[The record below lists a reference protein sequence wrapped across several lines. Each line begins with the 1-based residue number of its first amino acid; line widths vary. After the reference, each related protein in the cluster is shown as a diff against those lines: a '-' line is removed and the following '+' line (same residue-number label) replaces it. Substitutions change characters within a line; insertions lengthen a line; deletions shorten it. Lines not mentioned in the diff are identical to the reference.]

1 LFTNNFAHNAY
12 FVGVWF
18 SYIAEVASP
27 CGNLAS
33 VSTPLQVYEP
43 FRAGLPK
50 LGKYWKSLWFRRTF
64 ISEYSK
70 SELREQH
77 FDSVFGQLW
86 LVLNPLLLSG
96 VYFILIVIIGGTT
109 DSTRYVHLTAT
120 LFLFYLV
127 ANSLTGG
134 VKSITAGQRLILNTA
149 FPRIMLPI
157 SAVVIAIF
165 KFLPT
170 LIVFLIIKAIVGS
183 SFSLEMLWAI
193 PVLMI
198 TVFLALGLAITIS
211 CINVYFRDIASFLPY
226 LTRTLLYLSPILYE
240 SSSLNPRLKALEVI
254 NPLFPILD
262 SWSRALVHG
271 EVPQASSMLQGLA
284 WATGIFLIGTY
295 FFLSREREFA
305 VRL

>member
-1 LFTNNFAHNAY
+1 
-12 FVGVWF
+12 
-18 SYIAEVASP
+18 
-27 CGNLAS
+27 

-50 LGKYWKSLWFRRTF
+50 LGRYWKSLWARRTF
-64 ISEYSK
+64 IKEYSK

-96 VYFILIVIIGGTT
+96 VYFILIVIIGGAT
-109 DSTRYVHLTAT
+109 DSARYAHLTAS

-127 ANSLTGG
+127 SNSLTGG
-134 VKSITAGQRLILNTA
+134 VKSVTAGQRLILNTA

-170 LIVFLIIKAIVGS
+170 LIVLVAVKVVLGS
-183 SFSLEMLWAI
+183 PFTLEMLWAI
-193 PVLMI
+193 PVLLI
-198 TVFLALGLAITIS
+198 TIFLALALAIAIS
-211 CINVYFRDIASFLPY
+211 CVNVYFRDIASFLPY

-240 SSSLNPRLKALEVI
+240 ASALKPSLKLIETF

-262 SWSRALVHG
+262 SWSRAMVHG
-271 EVPQASSMLQGLA
+271 QTPQLSSMLEGLA
-284 WATGIFLIGTY
+284 WATGIFFVGTY

>member
-1 LFTNNFAHNAY
+1 M
-12 FVGVWF
+12 
-18 SYIAEVASP
+18 
-27 CGNLAS
+27 
-33 VSTPLQVYEP
+33 STPLQVYEP

-50 LGKYWKSLWFRRTF
+50 LGKYWKSLWSRRTF

-96 VYFILIVIIGGTT
+96 VYFILIVIIGGST

-120 LFLFYLV
+120 LFLFYLI

-149 FPRIMLPI
+149 FPRVMLPI

-165 KFLPT
+165 KFIPT
-170 LIVFLIIKAIVGS
+170 LIVFLVIKAVVGS
-183 SFSLEMLWAI
+183 KFSIEMLWAI

-198 TVFLALGLAITIS
+198 SVFLALGLAITIS

-240 SSSLNPRLKALEVI
+240 ASALNPNLKALQVV

-271 EVPQASSMLQGLA
+271 EVPQTSSMLQGLA
-284 WATGIFLIGTY
+284 WAAGIFIIGTY

>member
-1 LFTNNFAHNAY
+1 M
-12 FVGVWF
+12 
-18 SYIAEVASP
+18 
-27 CGNLAS
+27 
-33 VSTPLQVYEP
+33 STPLQVYEP
-43 FRAGLPK
+43 FKAGLPK
-50 LGKYWKSLWFRRTF
+50 LGRYWKSLWSRRTF
-64 ISEYSK
+64 IKEYSK

-86 LVLNPLLLSG
+86 LVINPLLLSA
-96 VYFILIVIIGGTT
+96 VYFILIIIIGGAT
-109 DSTRYVHLTAT
+109 DSARYAHLTSS
-120 LFLFYLV
+120 LFLFYLM

-170 LIVFLIIKAIVGS
+170 LLVFMVIKAIVGS
-183 SFSLEMLWAI
+183 PFTIEMLWAI
-193 PVLMI
+193 PVLLI
-198 TVFLALGLAITIS
+198 TIFLALGLAITIS

-226 LTRTLLYLSPILYE
+226 LTRTLLYLSPILYQA
-240 SSSLNPRLKALEVI
+240 SDLKPNLRVIEII

-262 SWSRALVHG
+262 SWSRAMVQG
-271 EVPQASSMLQGLA
+271 EAPELSSMLQGLA
-284 WATGIFLIGTY
+284 WATVIFFVGTY

>member
-1 LFTNNFAHNAY
+1 LFANNFAHNAY

-109 DSTRYVHLTAT
+109 DSARYVHLTAT

-134 VKSITAGQRLILNTA
+134 VKSITAGQRLILKTA
-149 FPRIMLPI
+149 L
-157 SAVVIAIF
+157 F

-183 SFSLEMLWAI
+183 SFSFEMLWAI

-198 TVFLALGLAITIS
+198 TIFLALGLAITIS

-240 SSSLNPRLKALEVI
+240 ASALNPNLKALQVV

-271 EVPQASSMLQGLA
+271 EVPQTSSMLQGLA
-284 WATGIFLIGTY
+284 WATGIFFIGTY

>member
-1 LFTNNFAHNAY
+1 
-12 FVGVWF
+12 
-18 SYIAEVASP
+18 
-27 CGNLAS
+27 

-50 LGKYWKSLWFRRTF
+50 LGRYWKSLWSRRTF
-64 ISEYSK
+64 IAEYSK

-96 VYFILIVIIGGTT
+96 VYFVLIVIIGGAT
-109 DSTRYVHLTAT
+109 DSGRYVHLTAS

-149 FPRIMLPI
+149 FPRIMLPL
-157 SAVVIAIF
+157 SAVVIALF

-170 LIVFLIIKAIVGS
+170 FLVFFVIKLVVGS
-183 SFSLEMLWAI
+183 NFSLQMLWAI
-193 PVLMI
+193 PVLLI
-198 TVFLALGLAITIS
+198 TIFLSLALAITIS

-240 SSSLNPRLKALEVI
+240 ASALKPSLRVLEI
-254 NPLFPILD
+254 FNPLFPILD
-262 SWSRALVHG
+262 AWSRAMVHG
-271 EVPQASSMLQGLA
+271 EAPSMSSLLQSLA
-284 WATGIFLIGTY
+284 WASGIFFVGTY

>member
-1 LFTNNFAHNAY
+1 M
-12 FVGVWF
+12 
-18 SYIAEVASP
+18 
-27 CGNLAS
+27 
-33 VSTPLQVYEP
+33 STPLQVYEP

-50 LGKYWKSLWFRRTF
+50 LGKYWKSLWSRRTF

-96 VYFILIVIIGGTT
+96 VYFILIIIIGGTT
-109 DSTRYVHLTAT
+109 DSSRYVHLTAS

-165 KFLPT
+165 KFIPT
-170 LIVFLIIKAIVGS
+170 LIVFLVIKAVMGS
-183 SFSLEMLWAI
+183 PFSIEMLWAI
-193 PVLMI
+193 PVLLI

-240 SSSLNPRLKALEVI
+240 ASALNPNLKALEIV

-262 SWSRALVHG
+262 SWSRALVQG
-271 EVPQASSMLQGLA
+271 EVPQTSSMLQGLA
-284 WATGIFLIGTY
+284 WAIGIFFIGTY

>member
-1 LFTNNFAHNAY
+1 MT
-12 FVGVWF
+12 
-18 SYIAEVASP
+18 
-27 CGNLAS
+27 
-33 VSTPLQVYEP
+33 TPLQVYEP
-43 FRAGLPK
+43 FRAGLPP
-50 LGKYWKSLWFRRTF
+50 LRRYWKSLWSRRTF
-64 ISEYSK
+64 ISEFSR

-77 FDSVFGQLW
+77 FDSAFGQLW
-86 LVLNPLLLSG
+86 LILNPLLLSA
-96 VYFILIVIIGGTT
+96 VYFLIFVIIRGSS
-109 DSTRYVHLTAT
+109 DSTRYAHLTAT

-157 SAVVIAIF
+157 SAVVIAII

-170 LIVFLIIKAIVGS
+170 LAVFIFIRTILGLP
-183 SFSLEMLWAI
+183 FSWQMLWAI
-193 PVLMI
+193 PVLLIAML
-198 TVFLALGLAITIS
+198 LALGLAITIS
-211 CINVYFRDIASFLPY
+211 CINVYFRDITNFLPY
-226 LTRTLLYLSPILYE
+226 MTRTLLYLSPILYE
-240 SSSLNPRLKALEVI
+240 ASDLNAKLKTLELF

-271 EVPQASSMLQGLA
+271 QVPHISYLLISLG
-284 WATGIFLIGTY
+284 WAVGIFLIGTY

>member
-1 LFTNNFAHNAY
+1 M
-12 FVGVWF
+12 
-18 SYIAEVASP
+18 
-27 CGNLAS
+27 
-33 VSTPLQVYEP
+33 STPLQVYEP

-50 LGKYWKSLWFRRTF
+50 LGKYWKSLWSRRTF

-109 DSTRYVHLTAT
+109 DSSRYVHLTAS

-165 KFLPT
+165 KFVPT
-170 LIVFLIIKAIVGS
+170 LIVFIVIKAVMGS
-183 SFSLEMLWAI
+183 PFSIEMLWAI
-193 PVLMI
+193 PVLLI

-240 SSSLNPRLKALEVI
+240 ASALNPNLKALEIV

-262 SWSRALVHG
+262 SWSRALVQG
-271 EVPQASSMLQGLA
+271 EVPQTSNMLQGLA
-284 WATGIFLIGTY
+284 WATGIFFIGTY

>member
-1 LFTNNFAHNAY
+1 M
-12 FVGVWF
+12 
-18 SYIAEVASP
+18 
-27 CGNLAS
+27 
-33 VSTPLQVYEP
+33 STPLQVYEP

-50 LGKYWKSLWFRRTF
+50 LGRYWKSLWSRRTF
-64 ISEYSK
+64 IAEYSK

-96 VYFILIVIIGGTT
+96 VYFVLIVIIGGAT
-109 DSTRYVHLTAT
+109 DSGRYVHLTAS

-149 FPRIMLPI
+149 FPRIMLPL
-157 SAVVIAIF
+157 SAVVIALF

-170 LIVFLIIKAIVGS
+170 FLVFFVIKLVVGS
-183 SFSLEMLWAI
+183 NFSLQMLWAI
-193 PVLMI
+193 PVLLI
-198 TVFLALGLAITIS
+198 TIFLSLALAITIS

-240 SSSLNPRLKALEVI
+240 ASALKPGLRVLEI
-254 NPLFPILD
+254 FNPLFPILD
-262 SWSRALVHG
+262 AWSRAMVHG
-271 EVPQASSMLQGLA
+271 EAPSMSSLLQSLA
-284 WATGIFLIGTY
+284 WASGIFIVGTY